1 MWESSAGR
9 RCEPRVLDG
18 KDTMRPIS
26 SYLGATAHRSQGHIH
41 AAAEGMLHRVT
52 AIDRS
57 IDRWIH
63 LDEWT
68 SPTTLFLDD
77 EGRARSI
84 GGRDRIR
91 EIVSPLVY
99 SGAPKIALFVGRV
112 SSSSHRSLPTSTLGL
127 PLTAFFVSFV
137 ASCPTMV
144 LAIVVCINSIEVCGG
159 VALLPF
165 LSKEQPSS
173 NEAIDNRLGEDWLRR
188 ERMELADI
196 LLVDGACRLWTTLP
210 TACSGNASILYPSRL
225 HRKL

>member
-1 MWESSAGR
+1 M
-9 RCEPRVLDG
+9 
-18 KDTMRPIS
+18 
-26 SYLGATAHRSQGHIH
+26 
-41 AAAEGMLHRVT
+41 
-52 AIDRS
+52 
-57 IDRWIH
+57 
-63 LDEWT
+63 
-68 SPTTLFLDD
+68 
-77 EGRARSI
+77 
-84 GGRDRIR
+84 
-91 EIVSPLVY
+91 Y

-144 LAIVVCINSIEVCGG
+144 VAIVVCINSIEVCGG
-159 VALLPF
+159 IALLPF

-210 TACSGNASILYPSRL
+210 TACSGNASILYLASL
-225 HRKL
+225 HRNSVIDRGPDCCSIAAPWHPTTSPPFSHSSRRHLNHADFCPQEPQEARTRLRRSRTYRKAPQAPRWSR